1 MDQNQSKALYE
12 IQILEFNAI
21 ELNLYLDTHPEDKE
35 TLKKYNQTVKE
46 LKETKRDYEDIFGL
60 FTNFGD
66 EKSKYPWQWIQ
77 GPWPWEV

>member
-35 TLKKYNQTVKE
+35 ALKKYNLTVKE
-46 LKETKRDYEDIFGL
+46 LKEAKRDYEDIFGL
-60 FTNFGD
+60 LTNFGD

-77 GPWPWEV
+77 APWPWEL